1 LQQQFT
7 LLPWCCGKKLHFL
20 FAQPWKGDIIIIHYY
35 FINLFL
41 FLFFILKSIY
51 YLLIS
56 PLPDGIV

>member
-41 FLFFILKSIY
+41 FIFFIFKNIY
-51 YLLIS
+51 YLQIS